1 MESEFSR
8 FVRQLEKIEM
18 ETKIKKIKI
27 NPKENAKW
35 WYNLSLEDKQKAFY
49 AVISRMHKAEIEEQG
64 NYRDS
69 LYKVFKFGPEMYDVG
84 ISCGYKELSE
94 RLEEDDAL
102 NNLSNLQIS
111 DENGIFNVDVN
122 VDEIEIETEES
133 HGGGKTLKIKVL
145 NTVEEE

>member
-1 MESEFSR
+1 
-8 FVRQLEKIEM
+8 
-18 ETKIKKIKI
+18 
-27 NPKENAKW
+27 
-35 WYNLSLEDKQKAFY
+35 
-49 AVISRMHKAEIEEQG
+49 MHKAEIEEQG
-64 NYRDS
+64 NYRDPCTRY
-69 LYKVFKFGPEMYDVG
+69 LNLDQRCTMWAR
-84 ISCGYKELSE
+84 CGYKELAE

-102 NNLSNLQIS
+102 SNLPITTTP